1 MGNGVYLSRSQSS
14 SEDATARKKF
24 TISGWYKLGINGDA
38 GGWKGFW
45 SAATDGSNYS
55 SLKQNATGEIVFE
68 QKSSG
73 TGVTWT
79 SSGIYKD
86 YNSWYHIM
94 VAYDS
99 TQASNEDRVKVYI
112 NGEQPSG
119 TYGSFT
125 QDQEGFWGNSAS
137 TAGVGRYNNNTG
149 NSYMYTGYATNIVG
163 TIGYALAPT
172 VFGQTDSTTGEWKP
186 RSAPSGITYSANGF
200 YLKFENSG
208 AMGTDSSGNGNT
220 FTVNGAGSGYGEI
233 VQATDAP
240 DNNFST
246 LNSLA
251 NQDEAGG
258 TFSKGNLQFVTQQ
271 ADYSYRPSSIGVS
284 AGKWYCEVKAES
296 FTAGT
301 DPFMIG
307 ITSTQPTS
315 NTDELGHYANDWAY
329 REDGSYRNNN
339 NNTTWGSTFAAGD
352 IIGIALD
359 ITNSKLYFSKN
370 GTWQESGDPTSGAS
384 GTGAISITAV
394 GSTPLG
400 NYFFALGDY
409 DNATG
414 ATSTFQTNF
423 GNPSFTVSSS
433 NADANGYGSF
443 EYAVPSGY
451 YALCTK
457 NLNTY
462 G

>member
-24 TISGWYKLGINGDA
+24 TISGWYKLGPNGDA

-45 SAATDGSNYS
+45 SASTDSNNYS
-55 SLKQNATGEIVFE
+55 SLKQNADAEIIFE

-79 SSGIYKD
+79 SSGKYRD
-86 YNSWYHIM
+86 YNSWYNIV

-99 TQASNEDRVKVYI
+99 TQASNDDRVKVYI
-112 NGEQPSG
+112 NGTQADG

-137 TAGVGRYNNNTG
+137 TAGIGRYNNNTG
-149 NSYMYTGYATNIVG
+149 NSYMYTGYATHIIG

-172 VFGQTDSTTGEWKP
+172 VFGATDSTTGEWKP

-200 YLKFENSG
+200 FLKFENSG
-208 AMGTDSSGNGNT
+208 AMGTDSSGNNNT
-220 FTVNGAGSGYGEI
+220 FTVNGTGSTNGEL
-233 VQATDAP
+233 VQATDVP
-240 DNNFST
+240 DNNFAT
-246 LNSLA
+246 INSLA
-251 NQDEAGG
+251 NSTQAGG
-258 TFSKGNLQFVTQQ
+258 TINKGSLEFVTEQS
-271 ADYSYRPSSIGVS
+271 DFSYRPSSIGVT
-284 AGKWYCEVKAES
+284 AGKWYWEVEATTFAS
-296 FTAGT
+296 ST

-307 ITSTQPTS
+307 ITSTQPSGPS
-315 NTDELGHYANDWAY
+315 NELGDYANDWAY
-329 REDGSYRNNN
+329 NEGGYLRNNDS
-339 NNTTWGSTFAAGD
+339 NTSWGNTYTSGD
-352 IIGIALD
+352 IIGVALD
-359 ITNSKLYFSKN
+359 LTNNKLFFSKN
-370 GTWQESGDPTSGAS
+370 GTWQESGNPA
-384 GTGAISITAV
+384 TGANGIAITAV
-394 GSTPLG
+394 GSTSLG
-400 NYFFALGDY
+400 FYFPAIGDW
-409 DNATG
+409 DNASG
-414 ATSTFQTNF
+414 STSTFRTNF

-433 NADANGYGSF
+433 NADADGHGSF
-443 EYAVPSGY
+443 EYAVPSGF

>member
-1 MGNGVYLSRSQSS
+1 LLLLYLVQQILQQ
-14 SEDATARKKF
+14 E
-24 TISGWYKLGINGDA
+24 SG
-38 GGWKGFW
+38 
-45 SAATDGSNYS
+45 
-55 SLKQNATGEIVFE
+55 SLK
-68 QKSSG
+68 
-73 TGVTWT
+73 
-79 SSGIYKD
+79 
-86 YNSWYHIM
+86 
-94 VAYDS
+94 
-99 TQASNEDRVKVYI
+99 
-112 NGEQPSG
+112 
-119 TYGSFT
+119 
-125 QDQEGFWGNSAS
+125 
-137 TAGVGRYNNNTG
+137 
-149 NSYMYTGYATNIVG
+149 
-163 TIGYALAPT
+163 
-172 VFGQTDSTTGEWKP
+172 
-186 RSAPSGITYSANGF
+186 SAPSGITYSANGF
-200 YLKFENSG
+200 FLKFENSG

-220 FTVNGAGSGYGEI
+220 FTVNGTGSTNGEL

-246 LNSLA
+246 LNPIA

-307 ITSTQPTS
+307 ITSTQPTA
-315 NTDELGHYANDWAY
+315 NNKELGNYPNDWAY
-329 REDGSYRNNN
+329 HEDGKYRNND
-339 NNTTWGSTFAAGD
+339 NNTTWGSTFTSGD

-359 ITNSKLYFSKN
+359 VTNSKLYFSKN
-370 GTWQESGDPTSGAS
+370 GTWQESGDPTSGS
-384 GTGAISITAV
+384 TGTGAISITAV

-409 DNATG
+409 DNASG

-423 GNPSFTVSSS
+423 GQPSFTVSSS